1 MGRLLVSL
9 VEGEREDGSCKEP
22 SAGDRV
28 EPSRRDASLV
38 GVDVW
43 METRSLCSEV
53 VIGVVSSDGEREWRG
68 RTMSLVDE
76 SAVDR
81 RRRW

>member
-38 GVDVW
+38 GVDGQAVGGAGG
-43 METRSLCSEV
+43 RAA
-53 VIGVVSSDGEREWRG
+53 RG
-68 RTMSLVDE
+68 QDE
-76 SAVDR
+76 QGA
-81 RRRW
+81 